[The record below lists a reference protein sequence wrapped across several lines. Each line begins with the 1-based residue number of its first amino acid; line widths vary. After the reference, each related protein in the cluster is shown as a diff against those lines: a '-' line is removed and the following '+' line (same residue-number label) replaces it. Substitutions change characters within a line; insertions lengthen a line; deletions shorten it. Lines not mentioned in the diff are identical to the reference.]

1 MSEDP
6 NVAVVGTATDGA
18 AAPAAD
24 VVGTASA
31 AGPVSPAGA
40 AAATGAVGA
49 DAALAGAD
57 IASLAGAGGDPAI
70 NIVLVEPEIP
80 QNTGNIARTCACTG
94 ARLHLVEPMGFALTQ
109 RNLARAGCDYWDE
122 VDIVRWACAE
132 EFFEAHGAD
141 ELHLFTGHAT
151 RNYADVRYGP
161 GSYLVFGR
169 ESRGLD
175 ERWMSRYADACVRIP
190 MREGL
195 RSLNLSNSA
204 AIAAF
209 EALRQLDWPH
219 LR

>member
-6 NVAVVGTATDGA
+6 NVAVAGTATDGA

-31 AGPVSPAGA
+31 AGPVN
-40 AAATGAVGA
+40 
-49 DAALAGAD
+49 
-57 IASLAGAGGDPAI
+57 LAGAGGDPAI

>member
-6 NVAVVGTATDGA
+6 NVAVAGTATDGA

-40 AAATGAVGA
+40 AVATGAVGA
-49 DAALAGAD
+49 DAAVAGVD
-57 IASLAGAGGDPAI
+57 IASLAGAGGDPAL

>member
-6 NVAVVGTATDGA
+6 NVAVAGTATDGA

-40 AAATGAVGA
+40 GGE
-49 DAALAGAD
+49 AAL
-57 IASLAGAGGDPAI
+57 

-141 ELHLFTGHAT
+141 VLHLFTGHAT

>member
-6 NVAVVGTATDGA
+6 NVAVAGTATDGA

-40 AAATGAVGA
+40 GGE
-49 DAALAGAD
+49 AAL
-57 IASLAGAGGDPAI
+57 

-151 RNYADVRYGP
+151 RNYADVRYGL

>member
-6 NVAVVGTATDGA
+6 NVAVAGTATDGA

-40 AAATGAVGA
+40 GGE
-49 DAALAGAD
+49 AAL
-57 IASLAGAGGDPAI
+57 

>member
-1 MSEDP
+1 MSEDA
-6 NVAVVGTATDGA
+6 NVAV
-18 AAPAAD
+18 
-24 VVGTASA
+24 SA
-31 AGPVSPAGA
+31 AGPVGPAGTAAAAGVVAATGTATTDAAVAGVDVVSPAGA
-40 AAATGAVGA
+40 A
-49 DAALAGAD
+49 
-57 IASLAGAGGDPAI
+57 GDPVL

-151 RNYADVRYGP
+151 RNYADVRYRP

>member
-1 MSEDP
+1 M
-6 NVAVVGTATDGA
+6 
-18 AAPAAD
+18 
-24 VVGTASA
+24 
-31 AGPVSPAGA
+31 
-40 AAATGAVGA
+40 
-49 DAALAGAD
+49 
-57 IASLAGAGGDPAI
+57 
-70 NIVLVEPEIP
+70 LVEPEIP